1 MCITRENEMAMFFV
15 VCRSGSNEQ
24 YGQKEQLLTGAL
36 SLYEESSRKKKE
48 NAEKAAEKK
57 SAGDQQREL
66 AVQIRDA
73 AMSTLSQKRP
83 RGKSLV
89 MRKFPGD
96 KNFPSALYL
105 YLTVCVYAGEFAA
118 ISLNRAACDFLY
130 CRCR

>member
-1 MCITRENEMAMFFV
+1 MCITRENEMAIFFV

-24 YGQKEQLLTGAL
+24 YGQKEQLLTEAL

-105 YLTVCVYAGEFAA
+105 PWRVCGH
-118 ISLNRAACDFLY
+118 IIKQGSL
-130 CRCR
+130 

>member
-1 MCITRENEMAMFFV
+1 MHHQRKRNGNFFV

-24 YGQKEQLLTGAL
+24 YGQKEQLLTEAL

-105 YLTVCVYAGEFAA
+105 YLTDASMLE
-118 ISLNRAACDFLY
+118 SLRPY
-130 CRCR
+130 H